1 MNKTLL
7 LALALTA
14 LTATTAN
21 ARSWRINNDET
32 KMAQFTSIN
41 AAMSS
46 TDVVAGDTLYLD
58 PGCSLTAEQTVSK
71 RVTIIGTG
79 YTGVSLPH
87 RGAYISGK
95 LYLNAANT
103 KLLSLNITGT
113 VYIRNN
119 NITIERCRC
128 SSGIVHN
135 YNSSSYTSQYTTI
148 RDCYVTTM
156 ASNGTTST
164 NSAFWTIEN
173 NIISSE
179 NTCISGL
186 YNATIRNNL
195 ILNTYISNISSYHQ
209 SRNCLSNLTNCQI
222 VNNIILKTAS
232 SYRNYTLSGVDATQ
246 LNNNVISSNTRPDF
260 NKANVTATDS
270 VYTGDV
276 QSYVLTDD
284 SPARGYGQD
293 GTDCG
298 IFGGLYPYVK
308 GGLAYGHPYYESF
321 VISSMPVDGKI
332 NVSLKVKMQDE

>member
-1 MNKTLL
+1 MKTMNKTLL

-14 LTATTAN
+14 LTATTVN

-87 RGAYISGK
+87 RGAYISGT
-95 LYLNAANT
+95 LYLNAANI
-103 KLLSLNITGT
+103 KLQSLSISAT
-113 VYIRNN
+113 VYIRANN
-119 NITIERCRC
+119 VTIERCYCARI
-128 SSGIVHN
+128 SN
-135 YNSSSYTSQYTTI
+135 YSDWSAQYASI
-148 RDCYVTTM
+148 RNCYVYEYLVGYGSTQTT
-156 ASNGTTST
+156 T
-164 NSAFWTIEN
+164 AFWTIEN
-173 NIISSE
+173 NIFDSS
-179 NTCISGL
+179 NSTCIRGL

-195 ILNTYISNISSYHQ
+195 IVNTSTNSSSSNSY
-209 SRNCLSNLTNCQI
+209 SYRCLAQLTNCQI
-222 VNNIILKTAS
+222 VNNIIIKTRYPSQAL
-232 SYRNYTLSGVDATQ
+232 YGVDATQ
-246 LNNNVISSNTRPDF
+246 LNNNVISSDTRPDF
-260 NKANVTATDS
+260 NKANVTTTGS